1 MGKSKTKGLRPRVQK
16 TETNSNSKEVTVNH
30 RVVTEAVTN
39 SNKVTSRDTTLDT
52 VDMVPRAVITSKVT
66 VHTTNSKVTIPI
78 NNKDNNK
85 VTLNNNPD
93 MEATTRVHTTN
104 SSKVTASS
112 SNKDRTDSKGTSN
125 KRRQTGVTDSRQQ
138 PNKED
143 NNKVLWEIMVSKT
156 TLLTVQ

>member
-1 MGKSKTKGLRPRVQK
+1 MTLAVPIKVSVSGPLTGEMPSVNALQNITIKSKTKGLRPRVQK

-39 SNKVTSRDTTLDT
+39 SNKVTSRDTTLDM

-85 VTLNNNPD
+85 VTIPINN
-93 MEATTRVHTTN
+93 
-104 SSKVTASS
+104 K
-112 SNKDRTDSKGTSN
+112 
-125 KRRQTGVTDSRQQ
+125 
-138 PNKED
+138 D
-143 NNKVLWEIMVSKT
+143 NNKV
-156 TLLTVQ
+156 

>member
-1 MGKSKTKGLRPRVQK
+1 MG
-16 TETNSNSKEVTVNH
+16 
-30 RVVTEAVTN
+30 
-39 SNKVTSRDTTLDT
+39 
-52 VDMVPRAVITSKVT
+52 DMVPRAVTTSKVT

-93 MEATTRVHTTN
+93 MEATTRAHTTN

-112 SNKDRTDSKGTSN
+112 SSKDRTGSKGTSN

>member
-78 NNKDNNK
+78 N
-85 VTLNNNPD
+85 
-93 MEATTRVHTTN
+93 
-104 SSKVTASS
+104 S
-112 SNKDRTDSKGTSN
+112 KDRTDSKGTSN

-138 PNKED
+138 LNKED
-143 NNKVLWEIMVSKT
+143 SNKLWEIMVSKT